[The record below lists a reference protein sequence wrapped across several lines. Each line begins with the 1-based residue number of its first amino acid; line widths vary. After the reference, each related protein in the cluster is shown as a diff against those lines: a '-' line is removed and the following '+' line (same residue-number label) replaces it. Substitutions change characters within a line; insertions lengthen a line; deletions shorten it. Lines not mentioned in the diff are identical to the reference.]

1 VILEK
6 PNLRVGKF
14 NWLIHLRFFHCLIN
28 WKIVGMLKLV
38 TRIGSIAELLQL
50 ISLMISRTNI
60 IFYAVKTGKNYSSCD

>member
-38 TRIGSIAELLQL
+38 TRMGSMAELLQL